1 MLSRYLSQI
10 EFAWPWML
18 VLLALVPLLL
28 WQLYRT
34 KAPRAAY
41 RTDALPPP
49 VIGSSTRLRMRR
61 LPDLLRIAAIAC
73 LVVAAARPVQYISTE
88 VPQGEGIDIVLC
100 LDISGSMLARD
111 FEPNR
116 LQASMQVATNFIQS
130 RPGDRIGIVIFSGQ
144 SFTLCPL
151 TTDHNALLYQL
162 QQIQY
167 GLLPDG
173 TSIGSGLAS
182 AVERLRL
189 STNPNRVVVLLTDGE
204 DTGGIMD
211 PDTALKLAQT
221 FGIKIYTIGVGTIGY
236 AKVPFQTPTGTTVLE
251 EEKVSI
257 DEPLLQYMAQST
269 GGAYYRATRTDML
282 ASIYS
287 DIDRLEKSNVQVEIF
302 TTTREQMLPWVLAAL
317 LLSGIGFVLKHS
329 WLRGLLG

>member
-1 MLSRYLSQI
+1 MLSRYLSHI

-18 VLLALVPLLL
+18 WLLVVVPLLL
-28 WQLYRT
+28 WQLYRGQ
-34 KAPRAAY
+34 KRNMAY

-49 VIGSSTRLRMRR
+49 FAEASPRVRLRR
-61 LPDLLRIAAIAC
+61 LPGLLRTAAIAC
-73 LVVAAARPVQYISTE
+73 LIVAAARPVQRITTE
-88 VPQGEGIDIVLC
+88 VPQGTGLDIVLC

-111 FEPNR
+111 FSPNR
-116 LQASMQVATNFIQS
+116 LQAAIRVATAFVEN
-130 RPGDRIGIVIFSGQ
+130 RPGDRIGVVIFSGQ

-151 TTDHNALLYQL
+151 TTDHSAVLYQL

-189 STNPNRVVVLLTDGE
+189 STNPAKVVVLLTDGE

-221 FGIKIYTIGVGTIGY
+221 FGVKIYTIGVGSEGY
-236 AKVPFQTPTGTTVLE
+236 AKVPFQTATGTTVLE

-257 DEPLLQYMAQST
+257 DEKLLQHMAQST
-269 GGAYYRATRTDML
+269 GGAYFRATKTDML
-282 ASIYS
+282 EDIYTR
-287 DIDRLEKSNVQVEIF
+287 IDQLEKTDVQVEIF
-302 TTTREQMLPWVLAAL
+302 STTREKMLPWVLAAL
-317 LLSGIGFVLKHS
+317 LLSAIGFLLRHT
-329 WLRGLLG
+329 WLRRIV